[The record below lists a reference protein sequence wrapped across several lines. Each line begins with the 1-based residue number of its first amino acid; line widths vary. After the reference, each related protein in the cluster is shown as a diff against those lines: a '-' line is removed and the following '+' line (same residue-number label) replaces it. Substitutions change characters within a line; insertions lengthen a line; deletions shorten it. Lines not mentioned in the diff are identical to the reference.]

1 MESQNRKRI
10 IVVEDSAS
18 IREIVVFSL
27 KNSGFDVVCASNGV
41 EAISLFDG
49 RKMDLLLTDYHMP
62 EMNGL
67 ELIRW
72 VRGIKQYK
80 RLPIVVLTTENQK
93 SVILK
98 AKEAGATG
106 WLNKPFSLEKLT
118 QVIRRV
124 IG

>member
-1 MESQNRKRI
+1 MESQTRKRVV
-10 IVVEDSAS
+10 VVEDSVS

-27 KNSGFDVVCASNGV
+27 KSSGFDVVCASNGV
-41 EAISLFDG
+41 EAMSLFDG

-72 VRGIKQYK
+72 VRGIKQYR
-80 RLPIVVLTTENQK
+80 RLPIVVLTTENQR
-93 SVILK
+93 SVILE

-118 QVIRRV
+118 QIIRRV